1 MRRKLL
7 ALLAV
12 ILAAQVVVACSTTPQ
27 GAQTVSPLPPSD
39 VAGTLAVQALGLNI
53 PWAVGGERIERDGSL
68 KVNGGDWPTVP
79 FRALR
84 LWDTRTAWL
93 NLEPAPDQW
102 TFGQLDALV
111 AKARANGVT
120 DITLVLAGTP
130 QWAASSFQSTDASWM
145 GPGSASMPADVAAW
159 QEYVATVVGRYAGQ
173 ITSYEIG
180 NEPNLLTFWSG
191 TPDQYAQLVSTAA
204 ATIRATDPSAK
215 ILVNGGLVRSKFD
228 VATLAKWLSPMSASG
243 LARTVDAVSLHV
255 YPTVATLGS
264 PTRDLLT
271 SMKSA
276 LAANGW
282 GSVPA
287 WITEVNVRDGARLS
301 AADQASAVKA
311 LGQQLV
317 SAGFDRA
324 YWYAWTDLGTDQMVQ
339 FQPGSGG
346 AAALAA
352 FSGAP
357 APAPAATSA
366 AATPQPTQGPA
377 VPTPAPTVPA
387 SPTDSPT
394 APADPTAPASS
405 PDASTPSASSAS

>member
-1 MRRKLL
+1 MST
-7 ALLAV
+7 
-12 ILAAQVVVACSTTPQ
+12 VASRYR
-27 GAQTVSPLPPSD
+27 G
-39 VAGTLAVQALGLNI
+39 
-53 PWAVGGERIERDGSL
+53 RI
-68 KVNGGDWPTVP
+68 
-79 FRALR
+79 
-84 LWDTRTAWL
+84 
-93 NLEPAPDQW
+93 
-102 TFGQLDALV
+102 DA
-111 AKARANGVT
+111 
-120 DITLVLAGTP
+120 
-130 QWAASSFQSTDASWM
+130 
-145 GPGSASMPADVAAW
+145 
-159 QEYVATVVGRYAGQ
+159 
-173 ITSYEIG
+173 YEIG

-366 AATPQPTQGPA
+366 AATTSTSPA
-377 VPTPAPTVPA
+377 RRLRGRRGRPGA
-387 SPTDSPT
+387 SARTT
-394 APADPTAPASS
+394 
-405 PDASTPSASSAS
+405 SACW